1 MPGGS
6 DRREDYVG
14 SFDGKVALVVGAT
27 RGIGRAA
34 AIAFAREGARVVV
47 AGRHESMGEETV
59 RLAREAGGEAVYVR
73 ADVTVEEDV
82 AALVDRSVAEFG
94 RLDCAFNNAGFEAM
108 SPLVDQTEENSD
120 STLDTNVKGVFFCL
134 KHEIRAMKQTGG
146 GAIVNESSLAGL
158 KGIPENSLYTAS
170 KHAVIG
176 LTKTAALENARFGI
190 RVNALCPSAIDGE
203 MLRGFMDHRGI
214 SEEQME
220 TYVPIGRIG
229 KPEDVAEAVL
239 FLCSERASY
248 ITGATLE
255 VDGGMSAG

>member
-1 MPGGS
+1 
-6 DRREDYVG
+6 
-14 SFDGKVALVVGAT
+14 
-27 RGIGRAA
+27 
-34 AIAFAREGARVVV
+34 
-47 AGRHESMGEETV
+47 MGEETV
-59 RLAREAGGEAVYVR
+59 RLAREAGGEAVCAR
-73 ADVTVEEDV
+73 TDVTVEEDV
-82 AALVDRSVAEFG
+82 AALVDWAVAELG
-94 RLDCAFNNAGFEAM
+94 RLDCAFNNVGFEAM
-108 SPLVDQTEENSD
+108 GPLVDQTEENSD

-134 KHEIRAMKQTGG
+134 KHEIRAMKHTGG

-190 RVNALCPSAIDGE
+190 RVNALCPSAIDGK
-203 MLRGFMDHRGI
+203 MLRGLMANWGI

-229 KPEDVAEAVL
+229 RPEDVAEAVL

-255 VDGGMSAG
+255 MDGGMSAG